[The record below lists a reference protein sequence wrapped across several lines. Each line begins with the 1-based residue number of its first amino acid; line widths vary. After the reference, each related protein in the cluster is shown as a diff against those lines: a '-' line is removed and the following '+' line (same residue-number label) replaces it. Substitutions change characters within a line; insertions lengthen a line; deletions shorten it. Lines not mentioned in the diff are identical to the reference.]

1 MAWFNKTALYAAI
14 ERNNYD
20 IIKLLLANDKINIYI
35 KNVLFKRFNKITI
48 IIFQYYFKSTIL
60 MEFNYIY
67 I

>member
-1 MAWFNKTALYAAI
+1 MSWFNKTALYAAI

-48 IIFQYYFKSTIL
+48 IIFQYYLKI
-60 MEFNYIY
+60 NYFDRI
-67 I
+67 